1 MARGRRA
8 GSVPVHG
15 ILLLDKPAGLTSNR
29 ALQKIKRHLNAAKAG
44 HTGSLDP
51 AATGL
56 LPLCFGD
63 ATKVTGF
70 LLDADKTYAVGAQL
84 GIRTASG
91 DLDSDVVAEARFPD
105 WDLPAW
111 EAHLAGFVGEQ
122 DQVPPMYSA
131 LKHEGQR
138 LYRLARRGEEVARP
152 PRRIVVRSISDIA
165 IAGDRLSFVV
175 RCSKGTYIRS
185 LVEDVAAAAGTL
197 ATTAALRRTGLGPF
211 DATAMRPLDGLLAAE
226 AQQILADLLPIDAAL
241 AGWPAV
247 TLDSDAARR
256 FTHGQT
262 LSLDAPAQSGL
273 VRVRGPGNRL
283 FGLAELDDDGRLRPN
298 RVFADGEKPS

>member
-15 ILLLDKPAGLTSNR
+15 ILLLDKPAGLTSNN
-29 ALQKIKRHLNAAKAG
+29 ALQKVKRHLNAAKAG

-84 GIRTASG
+84 GISTATG
-91 DLDSDVVAEARFPD
+91 DLDGDVTAEASFPD
-105 WDLPAW
+105 WDVTTW

-152 PRRIVVRSISDIA
+152 PRRIVVHSISDAA

-197 ATTAALRRTGLGPF
+197 ATTAVLRRTGLGPF
-211 DATAMRPLDGLLAAE
+211 DAAAMRPLDSVLGA
-226 AQQILADLLPIDAAL
+226 DAAGDSGRSPADRRGAGGL
-241 AGWPAV
+241 AGRN
-247 TLDSDAARR
+247 T
-256 FTHGQT
+256 G
-262 LSLDAPAQSGL
+262 
-273 VRVRGPGNRL
+273 
-283 FGLAELDDDGRLRPN
+283 
-298 RVFADGEKPS
+298 